1 MTPDREA
8 ALLKVIEEHEVMK
21 KNAERYL
28 KLRAE
33 GVDAGDMF
41 LSGPALDNF
50 VDWLLTHKE
59 KQDV

>member
-8 ALLKVIEEHEVMK
+8 ALRKVIEDHEVMK

-33 GVDAGDMF
+33 GMDLGDLRLFGARLDQYVDA
-41 LSGPALDNF
+41 LRLPEAP
-50 VDWLLTHKE
+50 
-59 KQDV
+59 Q